1 MATPHGRARA
11 GARGRAPPRGPA
23 AAGALGLR
31 WAGQRLRRLLPG
43 GGGGGAPPRL
53 VGENLERLEPAE
65 LPAVEPAYDAA
76 REAAG
81 PRGAVLVLGAGGE
94 LGSKVVSQLLAAGS
108 DVVAACRSREDFEA
122 SMQKCGRAPG
132 LQPGAGEGSYLFV
145 RDAVDV
151 CDPAMVGPALGGCT
165 QVVLALGA
173 RGVEGM
179 TPEMVDKD
187 AVELVVAAAS
197 QALAPERLVRTKVAS
212 LNEGGF
218 APLDDVIMG
227 GRSRSAME
235 RTSTNVGSAGDGA
248 TWAGEVVEE
257 GGGFCGARSGPL
269 GLDLADRDG
278 LCVKVRSDS
287 GQRFKMNVKTA
298 DLDRPE

>member
-1 MATPHGRARA
+1 MATPPHGRARAA

-31 WAGQRLRRLLPG
+31 QRLRRLLP
-43 GGGGGAPPRL
+43 GGAPPRL

-151 CDPAMVGPALGGCT
+151 CDPATVGPALGGCT

-212 LNEGGF
+212 LNAGF